1 MPTPPD
7 FTNGTALEASSLNSV
22 GLWKVA
28 QGPLSSTATNFVG
41 CFTSSYTNY
50 RLVIEGFGSSVVQY
64 LVFQL
69 LNNTSPDTGSN
80 YFTAMTG
87 ITSTGA
93 ASSIPLNGG
102 TSGYLGY
109 NYQAGA
115 TLKHSNCSF
124 DITAPNLAQITT
136 LIGTSNALN
145 LAIGGFAAWNGSSF
159 HQGST
164 AFNGIRIFNLGGGT
178 IAGNVSIYG
187 YNKS

>member
-1 MPTPPD
+1 MSFPV
-7 FTNGTALEASSLNSV
+7 FASGDVLNASDMNAV
-22 GLWKVA
+22 GMWKVA
-28 QGPLSSTATNFVG
+28 SGTLSGTATNFVG
-41 CFTSSYTNY
+41 CFTNDYTNY

-69 LNNTSPDTGSN
+69 LNNTTPETGSN

-93 ASSIPLNGG
+93 ASSIPLNAG

-124 DITAPNLAQITT
+124 DITGPNLPQITT
-136 LIGTSNALN
+136 LIGSSNALN
-145 LAIGGFAAWNGSSF
+145 LGIGGFAAWNGSSF
-159 HQGST
+159 HQLSN
-164 AFNGIRIFNLGGGT
+164 AYNGIRILNLGGGT

-187 YNKS
+187 YRN

>member
-1 MPTPPD
+1 MPVPD
-7 FTNGTALEASSLNSV
+7 FSPGEVLTAAAMDSI

-69 LNNTSPDTGSN
+69 LNNTTPDTGVN

-87 ITSTGA
+87 ITSTA
-93 ASSIPLNGG
+93 SASSIPLNGG

-136 LIGTSNALN
+136 FIGTSNALN
-145 LAIGGFAAWNGSSF
+145 LGIGGFTAWNGSSF

-164 AFNGIRIFNLGGGT
+164 AFDGIRIFNLGGGT